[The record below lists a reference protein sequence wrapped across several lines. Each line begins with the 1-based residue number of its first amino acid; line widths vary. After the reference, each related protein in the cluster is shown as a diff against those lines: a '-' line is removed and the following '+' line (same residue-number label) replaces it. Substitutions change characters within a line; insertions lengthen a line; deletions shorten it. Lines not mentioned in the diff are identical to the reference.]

1 MAWFLHRYPYAE
13 AHTNFYS
20 PIMRGTTIMQT
31 SKIGLVLFNDK
42 FEDGSL
48 PIPSLSPL
56 LSSPSTSPRSPL
68 APPLSKLGKVPFFSL
83 LHGRGEKMRIHL
95 ASFIKKPKVK
105 KLKKLKLPN
114 LKTDDKKKRRQN
126 GSLQKK
132 ILECKT
138 PQEIETL
145 LIHEGVLKI
154 DF

>member
-1 MAWFLHRYPYAE
+1 
-13 AHTNFYS
+13 
-20 PIMRGTTIMQT
+20 MQK

-42 FEDGSL
+42 FEDGAL
-48 PIPSLSPL
+48 PLPSLSPL
-56 LSSPSTSPRSPL
+56 VSSPSTLPRPPL
-68 APPLSKLGKVPFFSL
+68 QPLLSKLGKVPFFSL

-114 LKTDDKKKRRQN
+114 LKTEDKKERKQN
-126 GSLQKK
+126 RNLQKK

-145 LIHEGVLKI
+145 LVNEGVIKI
-154 DF
+154 NF

>member
-1 MAWFLHRYPYAE
+1 
-13 AHTNFYS
+13 
-20 PIMRGTTIMQT
+20 MQK

-42 FEDGSL
+42 FEDGS
-48 PIPSLSPL
+48 IPTPYLSNL
-56 LSSPSTSPRSPL
+56 LSSPQITPRSPL
-68 APPLSKLGKVPFFSL
+68 APPLSKVGKVPFFSL

-105 KLKKLKLPN
+105 KVKKFRLSDI
-114 LKTDDKKKRRQN
+114 KTNDKKERKQN
-126 GSLQKK
+126 RNIQKK

-145 LIHEGVLKI
+145 LIYEGIIKV

>member
-1 MAWFLHRYPYAE
+1 
-13 AHTNFYS
+13 
-20 PIMRGTTIMQT
+20 MQT

-56 LSSPSTSPRSPL
+56 VSSPFTSPRPPL
-68 APPLSKLGKVPFFSL
+68 QPPLSKLGKVPFFSL

-105 KLKKLKLPN
+105 KLKKLKLPS
-114 LKTDDKKKRRQN
+114 LKTNDKKERKQDGN
-126 GSLQKK
+126 LQKK

-145 LIHEGVLKI
+145 LIHEGILKVN
-154 DF
+154 F